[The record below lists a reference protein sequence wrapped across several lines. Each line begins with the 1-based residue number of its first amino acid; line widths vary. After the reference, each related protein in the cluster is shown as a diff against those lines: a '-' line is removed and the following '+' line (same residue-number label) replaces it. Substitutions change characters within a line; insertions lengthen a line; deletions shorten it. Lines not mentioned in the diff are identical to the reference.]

1 MTDFLSNIGELLPVV
16 GFVALIFLMLIISFM
31 FRIVVPTNM
40 VHTVQ
45 SSKKTTSY
53 GTGQSSGNVYYKWP
67 SWLPLIGVTTVK
79 LPVSNFD
86 LSFKDYES
94 YDKDRVPFVLD
105 ITAFFRIAD
114 TNKAAERV
122 SSIDELHIQ
131 LKSIIQGAVR
141 KILASHDI
149 NAIMTD
155 RATFGDQFTNE
166 VKNELANWGVEP
178 VKNIELMDMR
188 DSKGS
193 TVISDIMAKKSSF
206 ITMESRVEV
215 ANNNQKAKVAE
226 IEAQQT
232 IDIREQEAQEFV
244 GKRTAEKE
252 KAVGVAEEQS
262 QQEIKTQEAIT
273 MDKEKSVEKIK
284 QVRDAEIQKEANVVK
299 ANQDKEVAILQA
311 EGKLEATKLTAEGIE
326 ATGKA
331 EGEAEKAKQLAPVQA
346 QIELAKEI
354 GKNQDYQNYLVL
366 LEFAKVYEKV
376 GTEQAKAL
384 QQADVK
390 IIANGGTAPEGMKG
404 ALDLFSSNG
413 GTAIGSM
420 LEAIANTPQGA
431 KLFEKMNGLLGN
443 KSISTNTA
451 SKEAEE

>member
-1 MTDFLSNIGELLPVV
+1 MTDFLSSIGSLLPVF
-16 GFVALIFLMLIISFM
+16 GFVALLLLLFFISFL
-31 FRIVVPTNM
+31 FRVVVPTNM

-45 SSKKTTSY
+45 SGKKTTSY
-53 GTGQSSGNVYYKWP
+53 GTGQDAGNVYYNWP
-67 SWLPLIGVTTVK
+67 SWLPIIGVTTVK

-86 LSFKDYES
+86 LSFREYES

-114 TNKAAERV
+114 TNKAAQRV
-122 SSIDELHIQ
+122 SSIEELHTQ

-215 ANNNQKAKVAE
+215 ANNKQKAEVAE

-232 IDIREQEAQEFV
+232 IDIRKQVAEESV
-244 GKRTAEKE
+244 GKRTAEKDRE
-252 KAVGVAEEQS
+252 VGVANQQAEQK
-262 QQEIKTQEAIT
+262 IKAEEAIT
-273 MDKEKSVEKIK
+273 MEKEKDIEKIR
-284 QVRDAEIQKEANVVK
+284 QVRDAQITKESNVVK
-299 ANQDKEVAILQA
+299 ANQDKEVAILEA
-311 EGKLEATKLTAEGIE
+311 EGKLQATQLTAQGIE
-326 ATGKA
+326 ATGRA

-354 GKNQDYQNYLVL
+354 GTNKEYQNYLML
-366 LEFAKVYEKV
+366 LEFAKVYQVV
-376 GTEQAKAL
+376 GSEQAKAL
-384 QQADVK
+384 QSADVK
-390 IIANGGTAPEGMKG
+390 IIANGGSAPEGLKG

-420 LEAIANTPQGA
+420 LEAIANTPQGE
-431 KLFEKMNGLLGN
+431 KLFQNLSELLN
-443 KSISTNTA
+443 KGK
-451 SKEAEE
+451 SKE